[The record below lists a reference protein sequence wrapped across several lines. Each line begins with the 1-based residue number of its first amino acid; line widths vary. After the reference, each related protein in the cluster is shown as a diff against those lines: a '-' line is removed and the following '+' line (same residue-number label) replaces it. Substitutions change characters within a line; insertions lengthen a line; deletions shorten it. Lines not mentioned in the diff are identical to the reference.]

1 MHIFTW
7 VLLTLSKSK
16 NKLVMSAITSK
27 FDKVLNASK
36 EYGNVNHQPDSSK
49 EIQINTPEKT
59 MPFSDQIGNYQRN
72 KAIPVKSY
80 KDSKIYI
87 VGSGI
92 AGMAAAYYFIRD
104 GHVPGENI
112 IFLDQLHVD
121 GGSLDGA
128 GNTTDGYIIR
138 GGREMDMTYEN
149 LWDIFQD
156 IPALELPAPY
166 SVLDEYRLVN
176 DNDPNYSK
184 ARLIHKKGQ
193 IKDFSKFGLEKKDQL
208 AIIKLLLKK
217 KEDLDDITI
226 EGYFSA
232 SFLESNFWF
241 FWRTMFAFENWHSLL
256 ECKLYMHRF
265 LHAIDGMKDL
275 SCLVFPKYNQ
285 YDTFVTP
292 LRKFLQSKGVQIDL
306 NTLVKDLDIHSDING
321 KVVEA
326 IIIEK
331 DGKEERIPVGKENYV
346 IATTGSMT
354 EDTFYGDNKT
364 APAIELNKDNS
375 GQSAGW
381 KLWKN
386 LAAKSPVFGKPEKF
400 CGNIEK
406 SSWESATLTC
416 KPSAFVDKV
425 KELCV
430 NDPYSGKTATGGI
443 VTISDSKWLMSFTC
457 NRQPH
462 FPDQPDDILVIWVY
476 ALFMDKE
483 GDYVKKTM
491 PQCTGN
497 ELLAELA
504 YHLGIIDQIDNIVEN
519 TIVRSAFMP
528 YITSMFMPRAKGDRP
543 QVVPEGSKNLGLV
556 GQFVETNN
564 DIVFTMESSVRTARI
579 AVYELLNLN
588 KQVPDINP
596 LQYDIRH
603 LLKAAQSLN
612 DYEPIVGEGLLRKF
626 LKGTYYEHLLVENDD
641 AHEHE
646 SFFTEQINRLK
657 QWIGGIRE

>member
-1 MHIFTW
+1 
-7 VLLTLSKSK
+7 
-16 NKLVMSAITSK
+16 MSINTSK
-27 FDKVLNASK
+27 FDKVLNASDQFNK
-36 EYGNVNHQPDSSK
+36 VNHEPDSSK
-49 EIQINTPEKT
+49 EVQRNTPDKT

-72 KAIPVKSY
+72 KGIPSKSY
-80 KDSKIYI
+80 DNSKVYI

-92 AGMAAAYYFIRD
+92 AGMSAAYYFIRD
-104 GHVPGENI
+104 GRFPGKNI
-112 IFLDQLHVD
+112 IFLDQAHID

-128 GNTTDGYIIR
+128 GNAQDGFIIR

-156 IPALELPAPY
+156 IPALELPEPY

-184 ARLIHKKGQ
+184 ARLIHNKGQ
-193 IKDFSKFGLEKKDQL
+193 IKDFSKFGLQKKDQL
-208 AIIKLLLKK
+208 AIVKLLMKK
-217 KEDLDDITI
+217 KEDLDDLTI
-226 EGYFSA
+226 ADYFSE
-232 SFLESNFWF
+232 SFLNSNFWF

-265 LHAIDGMKDL
+265 LHAIDGMKDF

-292 LRKFLQSKGVQIDL
+292 LRKFLISKGVQIQLD
-306 NTLVKDLDIHSDING
+306 TLVKDLDIHSNTDG
-321 KVVEA
+321 KVVKG
-326 IIIEK
+326 IITVQ
-331 DGKEERIPVGKENYV
+331 DGKEVKMPITEDDYV
-346 IATTGSMT
+346 IVTTSSMT
-354 EDTFYGDNKT
+354 EDTFYGDNLK
-364 APAIELNKDNS
+364 APIIEVDNNTS
-375 GQSAGW
+375 GQSDGW

-386 LAAKSPVFGKPEKF
+386 LAAKSEVFGKPEKF
-400 CGNIEK
+400 CSDIKK

-416 KPSAFVDKV
+416 RPSAFVDKL

-430 NDPYSGKTATGGI
+430 NDPYSGRTATGGI
-443 VTISDSKWLMSFTC
+443 ITITDSNWLMSFTC

-462 FPDQPDDILVIWVY
+462 FPTQPDDVLVVWVY

-483 GDYVKKTM
+483 GNYIKKTM

-497 ELLAELA
+497 EILAELC
-504 YHLGIIDQIDNIVEN
+504 YHLGIIEQLDNVVAN
-519 TIVRSAFMP
+519 TIVRSSFMP

-543 QVVPEGSKNLGLV
+543 RVVPEGCKNLGLI

-564 DIVFTMESSVRTARI
+564 DIVFTMESSVRTARL

-588 KQVPDINP
+588 KQVPDIIP

-603 LLKAAQSLN
+603 LLKAMQSLN
-612 DYEPIVGEGLLRKF
+612 DYQPFPGEGILRRI
-626 LKGTYYEHLLVENDD
+626 LRGTYFEHILANNAEE
-641 AHEHE
+641 HEEHE
-646 SFFTEQINRLK
+646 SFFMEQFNK
-657 QWIGGIRE
+657 FQDWIKGVKG